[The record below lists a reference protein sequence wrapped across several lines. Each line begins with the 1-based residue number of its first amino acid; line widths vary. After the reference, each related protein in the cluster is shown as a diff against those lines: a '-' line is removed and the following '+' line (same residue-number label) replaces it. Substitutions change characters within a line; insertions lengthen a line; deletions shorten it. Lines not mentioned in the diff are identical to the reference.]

1 MGFGIWDLG
10 FADPRVPTPDPR
22 SPIPDPR
29 PPNPDRPAFTL
40 IELLI
45 VISIMMILVALTAT
59 MMRPDVKGR
68 RVREAARGINVYL
81 ASARNRA
88 TETGRP
94 CGVIFRNFGAPG
106 FAMNADQCEVP
117 PSFCGESELSAASLL
132 VVGTLPTQAI
142 EATLNDVDG
151 LPPNMVRPGD
161 LIQFNCQGPMYRIL
175 DASGTPANILD
186 NGFVIGSPVY
196 AVVADV
202 GQNTLVPW
210 SDAIPSQPVPY
221 RIFRAPIKGF
231 AQPLQLPAATVVD
244 LGASGYANVVPG
256 ARDFTVMFSPNGA
269 VECVYINAA
278 RHSVVDPIYLL
289 VGKRERVENDYIQD
303 NPNEDTLTNYQ
314 DLGNRWVTINP
325 QTGAVQ
331 TEPVASC
338 AGVADWD
345 DAIIAARLLAS
356 EALGMGGK

>member
-1 MGFGIWDLG
+1 ML
-10 FADPRVPTPDPR
+10 
-22 SPIPDPR
+22 
-29 PPNPDRPAFTL
+29 
-40 IELLI
+40 
-45 VISIMMILVALTAT
+45 ILVALTAT
-59 MMRPDVKGR
+59 MMRPDVEGR

-117 PSFCGESELSAASLL
+117 PSYAGDTEYAVAQIQRI
-132 VVGTLPTQAI
+132 PTDTVFNAFTGKTYVCDFQ
-142 EATLNDVDG
+142 ATLSEFFPG
-151 LPPNMVRPGD
+151 LVRVGD
-161 LIQFNCQGPMYRIL
+161 IIQFNQQGPCY
-175 DASGTPANILD
+175 
-186 NGFVIGSPVY
+186 
-196 AVVADV
+196 VVAGPDILPDNSPQPSGDGIIDGSTV
-202 GQNTLVPW
+202 QLASIASQGQLFPW
-210 SDAIPSQPVPY
+210 TTALSQPVPY
-221 RIFRAPIKGF
+221 RIFRAPMKGF

-244 LGASGYANVVPG
+244 LTASGPG
-256 ARDFTVMFSPNGA
+256 IGVGLADFTVLFSPNGA
-269 VECVYINAA
+269 VECIYIGAV

-289 VGKRERVENDYIQD
+289 VGKRERVDNGYDDD

-331 TEPVASC
+331 TEPVA
-338 AGVADWD
+338 
-345 DAIIAARLLAS
+345 AITSANFDEGKALGLTDEQAAARAARDLAR